1 MESNGQTAEN
11 QYVTLSNCS
20 KVMGYL
26 TWLFVLS
33 QTIAE
38 FGERPW
44 GRRECEQAPPC
55 HQTSYYAGVT
65 RFTG

>member
-38 FGERPW
+38 FGERPR
-44 GRRECEQAPPC
+44 G
-55 HQTSYYAGVT
+55 
-65 RFTG
+65 